1 MSDSALIFRL
11 GTDGHVVVVFGR
23 ISVVTID
30 VREAGESTDA
40 IGMSQEASAII
51 VANLAFRIISQFMKH
66 VGSSVAAKSASI
78 APKVKILLRNV
89 CQILCR

>member
-11 GTDGHVVVVFGR
+11 GTDGHVVVVFDR

-40 IGMSQEASAII
+40 IGMSLESNQKMFT
-51 VANLAFRIISQFMKH
+51 LKGM
-66 VGSSVAAKSASI
+66 
-78 APKVKILLRNV
+78 RN
-89 CQILCR
+89 R

>member
-11 GTDGHVVVVFGR
+11 GTEGHIVVVFGR

-40 IGMSQEASAII
+40 IGMS
-51 VANLAFRIISQFMKH
+51 L
-66 VGSSVAAKSASI
+66 GSNQKMFT
-78 APKVKILLRNV
+78 PKGIRN
-89 CQILCR
+89 R